1 MRQFSFLHL
10 YKINIMANN
19 RFQDWSKRTERI
31 QKQALNAPSVWDNS
45 IEEEQKTIE
54 EVKQQWQNKQHK
66 QFKRIQK
73 QENEHQN
80 IKIIVS
86 SLVSLT
92 LIAIAFPHIPG
103 WWQMGKS
110 SFAELFSEEIEANSG
125 EKLEKGGF
133 LDKIKQL
140 QQKQVNTKSNQN
152 TTVTED
158 GTDTNKK
165 AIMTEQLEESVDNI
179 GDYNKNLQ
187 KAIDISDG
195 KEASLEEGK
204 K

>member
-1 MRQFSFLHL
+1 MT
-10 YKINIMANN
+10 NN

-45 IEEEQKTIE
+45 VEEEQKTIE
-54 EVKQQWQNKQHK
+54 EVKQQWQNKQHQ

-86 SLVSLT
+86 SLVSFT
-92 LIAIAFPHIPG
+92 LIAIAVPNIPA
-103 WWQMGKS
+103 WWQMGKN
-110 SFAELFSEEIEANSG
+110 SFAELFPEDTEANSG
-125 EKLEKGGF
+125 NQPIKGGF
-133 LDKIKQL
+133 LDKIKKL
-140 QQKQVNTKSNQN
+140 QQKQANKENNQEN
-152 TTVTED
+152 SLKED
-158 GTDTNKK
+158 GTVKK
-165 AIMTEQLEESVDNI
+165 EGGKATIADQLEESVDNI
-179 GDYNKNLQ
+179 DNYNQNLQ

-195 KEASLEEGK
+195 KEASLEKEK